1 MSSIRRKISNM
12 SFRKKMLL
20 FILMISIVP
29 LLIMG
34 IFSYVVS
41 RHNLVERE
49 QRNMKDY
56 MSQSILG
63 MENKIDIY
71 NNLSDYI
78 AYNQT
83 ISNVIGYRY
92 DSSEYTS
99 SFEVYKELRDVV
111 DPLLSGVKYFNQ
123 DMVSMTIYVDS
134 DIVKHDN
141 TIAPLG
147 EIENTVWKEKISNN
161 SFDDIYWFVEEDN
174 KKAYLARRMPLL
186 DDLESEGYLYIEVEY
201 DSLFDMFSQ
210 MESGKYGIAVF
221 DEDGK
226 ELYSF
231 ASFDDDKYI
240 LDSNVLYEGISTE
253 ENSLKRNIK
262 VKDENQSYTVV
273 KQTTAQGWTVA
284 IYRPNAVINMSIR
297 TLISVVII
305 VSLVCIIG
313 SSVIST
319 VISTRFVGTL
329 EQMTDNMK
337 AVEAGDYEVKIH
349 SDSEDEVGT
358 LIRGFG
364 NMVDRINTLINEV
377 YKGKLFQKE
386 AEMKALQA
394 QINPHFLYNS
404 LSLINW
410 KAIEAKQPDISR
422 ITLLLSKFYRTSLN
436 KGKNITSIK
445 DEISNIQSYID
456 IQLMM
461 HDNGF
466 EVEYDLSPDIMD
478 YFIPNLLLQPLIEN
492 AIDHGI
498 DLNTDRKGVIKI
510 SGVLL
515 EGAVLD
521 QDKFKTAA
529 SRIRLMVSDNGVGMS
544 QEMAEQILTESSKG
558 YGVKNVNERI
568 KHFYG
573 EEYGI
578 TVESTE
584 GEGTDIVII
593 IPAVNL

>member
-1 MSSIRRKISNM
+1 MNRIMLKLKNM
-12 SFRKKMLL
+12 SFRRKVIL
-20 FILMISIVP
+20 FIMVISVVP
-29 LLIMG
+29 LLVMG
-34 IFSYVVS
+34 VFSYVVFRRS
-41 RHNLVERE
+41 LVERE
-49 QRNMKDY
+49 QSNMKDY
-56 MSQSILG
+56 MSQAIWG

-123 DMVSMTIYVDS
+123 DMLALTIYVDS
-134 DIVKHDN
+134 DIVKHDSTITPLSEAEGETWKN
-141 TIAPLG
+141 TLSS
-147 EIENTVWKEKISNN
+147 TVDSNIHW
-161 SFDDIYWFVEEDN
+161 FADDSKRKVFLV
-174 KKAYLARRMPLL
+174 RRMPLL
-186 DDLESEGYLYIEVEY
+186 EELESEGYLYIEVDY
-201 DSLFDMFSQ
+201 KSLFGGFSQ
-210 MESGKYGIAVF
+210 MESGEYGVVIYDEEGNEIYSFNSF
-221 DEDGK
+221 DE
-226 ELYSF
+226 
-231 ASFDDDKYI
+231 DKYI
-240 LDSNVLYEGISTE
+240 LDSKELYQGITSDEDTSKK
-253 ENSLKRNIK
+253 NYKIK
-262 VKDENQSYTVV
+262 SDGRRFTIVKKVTD
-273 KQTTAQGWTVA
+273 QGWTA
-284 IYRPNAVINMSIR
+284 AMYKPNSVINMSIR
-297 TLISVVII
+297 TIISIVII
-305 VSLVCIIG
+305 VTLVCIII
-313 SSVIST
+313 SSLIST
-319 VISTRFVGTL
+319 IISRKFVGTI
-329 EQMTDNMK
+329 EDMTENMK
-337 AVEAGDYEVKIH
+337 AVEAGNYEVTVH
-349 SDSEDEVGT
+349 SESEDEVGS

-377 YKGKLFQKE
+377 YKGKLSQKE

-466 EVEYDLSPDIMD
+466 DVEYNLEPDIMQ
-478 YFIPNLLLQPLIEN
+478 YSIPNLLLQPLIEN

-498 DLNTDRKGVIKI
+498 DINTERRGLIKVTGNI
-510 SGVLL
+510 K
-515 EGAVLD
+515 ED
-521 QDKFKTAA
+521 
-529 SRIRLMVSDNGVGMS
+529 SRITITVSDNGVGMP
-544 QEMAEQILTESSKG
+544 EEVAEQILTGSSKG

-578 TVESTE
+578 TVKSIE
-584 GEGTDIVII
+584 GKGTDIII
-593 IPAVNL
+593 EIPAIDM

>member
-1 MSSIRRKISNM
+1 MKGLMRKLSNM
-12 SFRKKMLL
+12 SFRKKMHL
-20 FILMISIVP
+20 FILVVSIVP
-29 LLIMG
+29 LVVMG
-34 IFSYVVS
+34 IFSYVIFKK
-41 RHNLVERE
+41 NLIKQE
-49 QRNMKDY
+49 QSNMRDY
-56 MSQSILG
+56 MSQAVLG

-92 DSSEYTS
+92 DSSEYTG

-123 DMVSMTIYVDS
+123 DMVMLTIYVDS

-141 TIAPLG
+141 TIAPLS
-147 EIENTVWKEKISNN
+147 EVEDTIWKKKLSEKTDNE
-161 SFDDIYWFVEEDN
+161 IYWFVEKN
-174 KKAYLARRMPLL
+174 ARKVYLVRRMPLL
-186 DDLESEGYLYIEVEY
+186 EDLESEGYLYIEVEY

-210 MESGKYGIAVF
+210 MESGKYGIMIF
-221 DEDGK
+221 DEEGK
-226 ELYSF
+226 EVYSF
-231 ASFDDDKYI
+231 NSFNDEKYY
-240 LDSNVLYEGISTE
+240 LDAGNVFKTVTSE
-253 ENSLKRNIK
+253 EDEAPNSYKIENENI
-262 VKDENQSYTVV
+262 SYTVV
-273 KQTTAQGWTVA
+273 KRDTDQGWTTV
-284 IYRPNAVINMSIR
+284 IYKPDSVINTSIR
-297 TLISVVII
+297 SIISIVII
-305 VSLVCIIG
+305 VAIGCIAL
-313 SSVIST
+313 SSIVST
-319 VISTRFVGTL
+319 ILSRKFVGTL
-329 EQMTDNMK
+329 EKMTDNMK

-349 SDSEDEVGT
+349 SDSVDEVGT

-377 YKGKLFQKE
+377 YKGKLSQKE

-436 KGKNITSIK
+436 KGKNITSIR

-466 EVEYDLSPDIMD
+466 DVVYELSPDIME
-478 YFIPNLLLQPLIEN
+478 YSIPNLLLQPLIEN

-498 DLNTDRKGVIKI
+498 DMNTDRRGVITVTGKMYEESKI
-510 SGVLL
+510 MI
-515 EGAVLD
+515 
-521 QDKFKTAA
+521 T
-529 SRIRLMVSDNGVGMS
+529 VSDNGIGMPK
-544 QEMAEQILTESSKG
+544 ETAEQILTGNSKG

-584 GEGTDIVII
+584 GEGTDIII
-593 IPAVNL
+593 RMPAVNM

>member
-1 MSSIRRKISNM
+1 MDKIKRKLANM
-12 SFRKKMLL
+12 SFRKKMHL
-20 FILMISIVP
+20 FILVVSIVP
-29 LLIMG
+29 LVVMG
-34 IFSYVVS
+34 IFSYVIFKK
-41 RHNLVERE
+41 NLVKQE
-49 QRNMKDY
+49 QSNMRDY
-56 MSQSILG
+56 MSQAVLG

-123 DMVSMTIYVDS
+123 DMDLLTIYVDS

-141 TIAPLG
+141 TIAPLS
-147 EIENTVWKEKISNN
+147 EVQNAEWKNKLSEK
-161 SFDDIYWFVEEDN
+161 DDNEIYWFAEEAAR
-174 KKAYLARRMPLL
+174 KVYLVRRMPLL
-186 DDLESEGYLYIEVEY
+186 EDLKSEGYLYIEVDY
-201 DSLFDMFSQ
+201 DLLFDMFSQ
-210 MESGKYGIAVF
+210 MESGKYGIVIF
-221 DEDGK
+221 NEEGK
-226 ELYSF
+226 EIYSF
-231 ASFDDDKYI
+231 NSFNNDKYS
-240 LDSNVLYEGISTE
+240 LDSGTVYSTINVE
-253 ENSLKRNIK
+253 EEKPQKSYKIKSDNI
-262 VKDENQSYTVV
+262 SYTIV
-273 KQTTAQGWTVA
+273 KKETKQGWTAA
-284 IYRPNAVINMSIR
+284 IYKPDSVINTSIR
-297 TLISVVII
+297 SIISIVII
-305 VSLVCIIG
+305 VSLVCIII

-319 VISTRFVGTL
+319 LISRKFVGTL
-329 EQMTDNMK
+329 ENMTDNMK

-349 SDSEDEVGT
+349 SDSVDEVGT

-364 NMVDRINTLINEV
+364 NMVERINTLINEV
-377 YKGKLFQKE
+377 YKGKLSQKE

-410 KAIEAKQPDISR
+410 KAIEAKQPDISK

-445 DEISNIQSYID
+445 NEISNIQSYID

-461 HDNGF
+461 HDDGF
-466 EVEYDLSPDIMD
+466 DVEYDLAPDIMD
-478 YFIPNLLLQPLIEN
+478 YSIPNLLLQPLIEN

-498 DLNTDRKGVIKI
+498 DMNTDRRGVIKV
-510 SGVLL
+510 SGKMY
-515 EGAVLD
+515 EES
-521 QDKFKTAA
+521 KIMIT
-529 SRIRLMVSDNGVGMS
+529 VSDNGIGMPK
-544 QEMAEQILTESSKG
+544 ETADQILTGNSKG

-573 EEYGI
+573 NEYGI

-584 GEGTDIVII
+584 GEGTDIII
-593 IPAVNL
+593 RMPAVNM

>member
-1 MSSIRRKISNM
+1 MNGIRLKLANM
-12 SFRKKMLL
+12 SFRRKSLL
-20 FILMISIVP
+20 FILVISIVP

-34 IFSYVVS
+34 IFSYIVS
-41 RHNLVERE
+41 RRNLVERE
-49 QRNMKDY
+49 RTNMRDY
-56 MSQSILG
+56 MSQAILG

-83 ISNVIGYRY
+83 ISNVIGYKY

-111 DPLLSGVKYFNQ
+111 DPLLSGVKYFNR
-123 DMVSMTIYVDS
+123 DMRILTIYVDS
-134 DIVKHDN
+134 DIVKHDS
-141 TIAPLG
+141 TIAPLS
-147 EIENTVWKEKISNN
+147 EVENEAWKMKLSQ
-161 SFDDIYWFVEEDN
+161 SADSDIYWFVDEAK
-174 KKAYLARRMPLL
+174 KKAFLVRRMPLL
-186 DDLESEGYLYIEVEY
+186 EELKSEGYLYIEVEY
-201 DSLFDMFSQ
+201 DSLFEMFSK
-210 MESGKYGIAVF
+210 MESGKYGVVIY
-221 DEDGK
+221 DEDGN
-226 ELYSF
+226 EVYSF
-231 ASFDDDKYI
+231 ESFDDERYV
-240 LDSNVLYEGISTE
+240 LDSAVMYKGISSD
-253 ENSLKRNIK
+253 ENKRNYKIK
-262 VKDENQSYTVV
+262 SDGTRFTVV
-273 KQTTAQGWTVA
+273 KKNTRQGWTAA
-284 IYRPNAVINMSIR
+284 IYKPDSVINMSIR
-297 TLISVVII
+297 SIISVVIV
-305 VSLVCIIG
+305 VSLVCIIIA
-313 SSVIST
+313 SLVATIVS
-319 VISTRFVGTL
+319 RKYVGTIETL
-329 EQMTDNMK
+329 TDNMK

-349 SDSEDEVGT
+349 SDSKDEIGT

-377 YKGKLFQKE
+377 YKGKLSQKE

-466 EVEYDLSPDIMD
+466 DVEYDISQDIMD
-478 YFIPNLLLQPLIEN
+478 YSIPNLLLQPLIEN

-498 DLNTDRKGVIKI
+498 DIKTDGRGLIKI
-510 SGVLL
+510 TGKMEQ
-515 EGAVLD
+515 EGIIKL
-521 QDKFKTAA
+521 T
-529 SRIRLMVSDNGVGMS
+529 VSDNGLGMPEDVA
-544 QEMAEQILTESSKG
+544 QQILTEGSKG
-558 YGVKNVNERI
+558 YGVKNVNDRI

-578 TVESTE
+578 TVESEE
-584 GEGTDIVII
+584 GRGTDITIL
-593 IPAVNL
+593 IPALSM

>member
-1 MSSIRRKISNM
+1 MDKIKRKLANM
-12 SFRKKMLL
+12 SFRKKMHL
-20 FILMISIVP
+20 FILVVSIVP
-29 LLIMG
+29 LVVMG
-34 IFSYVVS
+34 IFSYVIFKK
-41 RHNLVERE
+41 NLVKQE
-49 QRNMKDY
+49 QSNMRDY
-56 MSQSILG
+56 MSQAVLG

-123 DMVSMTIYVDS
+123 DMDLLTIYVDS

-141 TIAPLG
+141 TIAPLS
-147 EIENTVWKEKISNN
+147 EVQNAEWKNKLSEKNDN
-161 SFDDIYWFVEEDN
+161 EIYWFAEEAAR
-174 KKAYLARRMPLL
+174 KVYLVRRMPLL
-186 DDLESEGYLYIEVEY
+186 EDLKSEGYLYIEVDY
-201 DSLFDMFSQ
+201 DLLFDMFSQ
-210 MESGKYGIAVF
+210 MESGKYGIVIF
-221 DEDGK
+221 NEEGK
-226 ELYSF
+226 EIYSF
-231 ASFDDDKYI
+231 NSFNNDKYS
-240 LDSNVLYEGISTE
+240 LDAGTVYGTINVE
-253 ENSLKRNIK
+253 EEKPKKSYKIKSDNI
-262 VKDENQSYTVV
+262 SYTIV
-273 KQTTAQGWTVA
+273 KKETKQGWTAA
-284 IYRPNAVINMSIR
+284 IYKPDSVINTSIR
-297 TLISVVII
+297 SIISIVII
-305 VSLVCIIG
+305 VSLVCIII

-319 VISTRFVGTL
+319 LISRKFVGTL
-329 EQMTDNMK
+329 ENMTDNMK

-349 SDSEDEVGT
+349 SDSVDEVGT

-364 NMVDRINTLINEV
+364 NMVERINTLINEV
-377 YKGKLFQKE
+377 YKGKLSQKE

-410 KAIEAKQPDISR
+410 KAIEAKQPDISK

-461 HDNGF
+461 HDDGF
-466 EVEYDLSPDIMD
+466 DVEYDLAPDIMD
-478 YFIPNLLLQPLIEN
+478 YSIPNLLLQPLIEN

-498 DLNTDRKGVIKI
+498 DMNTDRSGVIKV
-510 SGVLL
+510 SGKMY
-515 EGAVLD
+515 EES
-521 QDKFKTAA
+521 KIMIT
-529 SRIRLMVSDNGVGMS
+529 VSDNGIGMPK
-544 QEMAEQILTESSKG
+544 ETADQILTGNSKG

-573 EEYGI
+573 DEYGI

-584 GEGTDIVII
+584 GEGTDIII
-593 IPAVNL
+593 RMPAVNM

>member
-1 MSSIRRKISNM
+1 MDKIKRKLANM
-12 SFRKKMLL
+12 SFRKKMHL
-20 FILMISIVP
+20 FILVVSIVP
-29 LLIMG
+29 LVVMG
-34 IFSYVVS
+34 IFSYVIFKK
-41 RHNLVERE
+41 NLVKQE
-49 QRNMKDY
+49 QSNMRDY
-56 MSQSILG
+56 MSQAVLG

-123 DMVSMTIYVDS
+123 DMDLLTIYVDS

-141 TIAPLG
+141 TIAPLS
-147 EIENTVWKEKISNN
+147 EVQNAEWKNKLSEKNDN
-161 SFDDIYWFVEEDN
+161 EIYWFAEEAAR
-174 KKAYLARRMPLL
+174 KVYLVRRMPLL
-186 DDLESEGYLYIEVEY
+186 EDLESEGYLYIEVDY
-201 DSLFDMFSQ
+201 DLLFDMFSQ
-210 MESGKYGIAVF
+210 MESGKYGIVIF
-221 DEDGK
+221 NEEGK
-226 ELYSF
+226 EIYSF
-231 ASFDDDKYI
+231 NSFNNDKYS
-240 LDSNVLYEGISTE
+240 LDAGTVYSTINVE
-253 ENSLKRNIK
+253 EEKPQKSYKIKSDNI
-262 VKDENQSYTVV
+262 SYTIV
-273 KQTTAQGWTVA
+273 KKETKQGWTAA
-284 IYRPNAVINMSIR
+284 IYKPDSVINTSIR
-297 TLISVVII
+297 SIISIVII
-305 VSLVCIIG
+305 VSLVCIII

-319 VISTRFVGTL
+319 LISRKFVGTL
-329 EQMTDNMK
+329 ENMTDNMK

-349 SDSEDEVGT
+349 SDSVDEVGT

-364 NMVDRINTLINEV
+364 NMVERINTLINEV
-377 YKGKLFQKE
+377 YKGKLSQKE

-410 KAIEAKQPDISR
+410 KAIEAKQSDISK

-461 HDNGF
+461 HDDGF
-466 EVEYDLSPDIMD
+466 DVEYDLAPDIMD
-478 YFIPNLLLQPLIEN
+478 YSIPNLLLQPLIEN

-498 DLNTDRKGVIKI
+498 DMNTDRRGVIKV
-510 SGVLL
+510 SGKMY
-515 EGAVLD
+515 E
-521 QDKFKTAA
+521 QSKIMIT
-529 SRIRLMVSDNGVGMS
+529 VSDNGIGMPK
-544 QEMAEQILTESSKG
+544 ETADQILTGNSKG

-573 EEYGI
+573 DEYGI

-584 GEGTDIVII
+584 GEGTDIII
-593 IPAVNL
+593 RMPAVNM

>member
-1 MSSIRRKISNM
+1 MDKIKRKLANM
-12 SFRKKMLL
+12 SFRKKMHL
-20 FILMISIVP
+20 FILVVSIVP
-29 LLIMG
+29 LVVMG
-34 IFSYVVS
+34 IFSYVIFKK
-41 RHNLVERE
+41 NLIKQE
-49 QRNMKDY
+49 QSNMRDY
-56 MSQSILG
+56 MSQAVLG

-123 DMVSMTIYVDS
+123 DMDLLTIYVDS

-141 TIAPLG
+141 TIAPLS
-147 EIENTVWKEKISNN
+147 EVQNAEWKNKLSEKNDN
-161 SFDDIYWFVEEDN
+161 EIYWFAEEAAR
-174 KKAYLARRMPLL
+174 KVYLVRRMPLL
-186 DDLESEGYLYIEVEY
+186 EDLESEGYLYIEVDY
-201 DSLFDMFSQ
+201 DLLFDMFSQ
-210 MESGKYGIAVF
+210 MESGKYGIVIF
-221 DEDGK
+221 NEEGK
-226 ELYSF
+226 EIYSF
-231 ASFDDDKYI
+231 NSFNNDKYS
-240 LDSNVLYEGISTE
+240 LDAGTVYSTINVE
-253 ENSLKRNIK
+253 EEKPQKSYKIKSDNI
-262 VKDENQSYTVV
+262 SYTIV
-273 KQTTAQGWTVA
+273 KKETKQGWTAA
-284 IYRPNAVINMSIR
+284 IYKPDSVINTSIR
-297 TLISVVII
+297 SIISIVII
-305 VSLVCIIG
+305 VSLVCIII

-319 VISTRFVGTL
+319 LISRKFVGTL
-329 EQMTDNMK
+329 ENMTDNMK

-349 SDSEDEVGT
+349 SDSVDEVGT

-364 NMVDRINTLINEV
+364 NMVERINTLINEV
-377 YKGKLFQKE
+377 YKGKLSQKE

-410 KAIEAKQPDISR
+410 KAIEAKQPDISK

-461 HDNGF
+461 HDDGF
-466 EVEYDLSPDIMD
+466 DVEYDLAPDIMD
-478 YFIPNLLLQPLIEN
+478 YSIPNLLLQPLIEN

-498 DLNTDRKGVIKI
+498 DMNTDRRGVIKV
-510 SGVLL
+510 SGKMY
-515 EGAVLD
+515 EES
-521 QDKFKTAA
+521 KIMIT
-529 SRIRLMVSDNGVGMS
+529 VSDNGIGMPK
-544 QEMAEQILTESSKG
+544 ETADQILTGNSKG

-573 EEYGI
+573 DEYGI

-584 GEGTDIVII
+584 GEGTDIII
-593 IPAVNL
+593 RMPAVNM

>member
-1 MSSIRRKISNM
+1 MDKIKRKLANM
-12 SFRKKMLL
+12 SFRKKMHL
-20 FILMISIVP
+20 FILVVSIVP
-29 LLIMG
+29 LVVMG
-34 IFSYVVS
+34 IFSYVIFKK
-41 RHNLVERE
+41 NLVKQE
-49 QRNMKDY
+49 QSNMRDY
-56 MSQSILG
+56 MSQAVLG

-99 SFEVYKELRDVV
+99 SFDVYKELRDVV

-123 DMVSMTIYVDS
+123 DMDLLTIYVDS

-141 TIAPLG
+141 TIAPLS
-147 EIENTVWKEKISNN
+147 EVQNAEWKNKLSEK
-161 SFDDIYWFVEEDN
+161 DDNEIYWFAEEAAR
-174 KKAYLARRMPLL
+174 KVYLVRRMPLL
-186 DDLESEGYLYIEVEY
+186 EDLKSEGYLYIEVDY
-201 DSLFDMFSQ
+201 DLLFDMFSQ
-210 MESGKYGIAVF
+210 MESGKYGIMIF
-221 DEDGK
+221 NEEGK
-226 ELYSF
+226 EIYSF
-231 ASFDDDKYI
+231 NSFNNDKYS
-240 LDSNVLYEGISTE
+240 LDSGTVYSTINVE
-253 ENSLKRNIK
+253 EEKPHKSYKIKSDNI
-262 VKDENQSYTVV
+262 SYTIV
-273 KQTTAQGWTVA
+273 KKETKQGWTAA
-284 IYRPNAVINMSIR
+284 IYKPDSVINTSIR
-297 TLISVVII
+297 SIISIVII
-305 VSLVCIIG
+305 VSLVCIII

-319 VISTRFVGTL
+319 LISRKFVGTL
-329 EQMTDNMK
+329 ENMTDNMK

-349 SDSEDEVGT
+349 SDSVDEVGT

-364 NMVDRINTLINEV
+364 NMVERINTLINEV
-377 YKGKLFQKE
+377 YKGKLSQKE

-410 KAIEAKQPDISR
+410 KAIEAKQPDISK

-461 HDNGF
+461 HDDGF
-466 EVEYDLSPDIMD
+466 DVEYDLEPDIMD
-478 YFIPNLLLQPLIEN
+478 YSIPNLLLQPLIEN

-498 DLNTDRKGVIKI
+498 DMNTDRRGVIKV
-510 SGVLL
+510 SGKMY
-515 EGAVLD
+515 EES
-521 QDKFKTAA
+521 KIMIT
-529 SRIRLMVSDNGVGMS
+529 VSDNGIGMPK
-544 QEMAEQILTESSKG
+544 ETADQILTGNSKG

-573 EEYGI
+573 NEYGI

-584 GEGTDIVII
+584 GEGTDIII
-593 IPAVNL
+593 RMPAVNM

>member
-1 MSSIRRKISNM
+1 MDSVLKKLKNM

-20 FILMISIVP
+20 FILVISIVP
-29 LLIMG
+29 LLVMG
-34 IFSYVVS
+34 IFSYGIARQS
-41 RHNLVERE
+41 LVERE
-49 QRNMKDY
+49 QRNMRDY

-123 DMVSMTIYVDS
+123 DMDVLTIYVDS
-134 DIVKHDN
+134 DIVKHDS
-141 TIAPLG
+141 TIAPLSDV
-147 EIENTVWKEKISNN
+147 ENALWKKKISERKD
-161 SFDDIYWFVEEDN
+161 SDIYWFVEEDK
-174 KKAYLARRMPLL
+174 KKAYLVRRMPLL
-186 DDLESEGYLYIEVEY
+186 EDMESEGYLYIEVKY
-201 DSLFDMFSQ
+201 DSLFEMFSQ
-210 MESGKYGIAVF
+210 IESSKYGIVIYN
-221 DEDGK
+221 DEGE

-231 ASFDDDKYI
+231 NSFKNEKYI
-240 LDSNVLYEGISTE
+240 LDSKVLYDSIS
-253 ENSLKRNIK
+253 SGDFLSQKSYKIK
-262 VKDENQSYTVV
+262 NGNRSFTVV
-273 KQTTAQGWTVA
+273 KKKAEPGWTVA
-284 IYRPNAVINMSIR
+284 IYKPYAVVNTSIR
-297 TLISVVII
+297 SIISVVII
-305 VSLVCIIG
+305 VSLVCILL
-313 SSVIST
+313 SSLIST
-319 VISTRFVGTL
+319 IISTRVVDTL
-329 EQMTDNMK
+329 EKMTDNMK

-349 SDSEDEVGT
+349 SDSEDEIGT

-364 NMVDRINTLINEV
+364 NMVERINTLINEV

-466 EVEYDLSPDIMD
+466 DVEYDLSPEILDCS
-478 YFIPNLLLQPLIEN
+478 IPNLLLQPLIEN

-498 DLNTDRKGVIKI
+498 DLNTDKRGIIKI
-510 SGVLL
+510 SGILT
-515 EGAVLD
+515 ED
-521 QDKFKTAA
+521 
-529 SRIRLMVSDNGVGMS
+529 SCIRLTVSDNGVGMPK
-544 QEMAEQILTESSKG
+544 ETAELILTENSKG

-584 GEGTDIVII
+584 GEGTDIII
-593 IPAVNL
+593 LIPLVSL

>member
-1 MSSIRRKISNM
+1 MDKIKRKLANM
-12 SFRKKMLL
+12 SFRKKMHL
-20 FILMISIVP
+20 FILVVSIVP
-29 LLIMG
+29 LVVMG
-34 IFSYVVS
+34 IFSYVIFKK
-41 RHNLVERE
+41 NLVKQE
-49 QRNMKDY
+49 QSNMRDY
-56 MSQSILG
+56 MSQAVLG

-123 DMVSMTIYVDS
+123 DMDLLTIYVDS

-141 TIAPLG
+141 TIAPLS
-147 EIENTVWKEKISNN
+147 EVQNAEWKNKLSEKNDN
-161 SFDDIYWFVEEDN
+161 EIYWFAEEAAR
-174 KKAYLARRMPLL
+174 KVYLVRRMPLL
-186 DDLESEGYLYIEVEY
+186 EDLESEGYLYIEVDY
-201 DSLFDMFSQ
+201 DLLFDMFSQ
-210 MESGKYGIAVF
+210 MESGKYGIVIF
-221 DEDGK
+221 NEEGK
-226 ELYSF
+226 EIYSF
-231 ASFDDDKYI
+231 NSFNNDKYS
-240 LDSNVLYEGISTE
+240 LDAGTVYSTINVE
-253 ENSLKRNIK
+253 EEKPKKSYKIKSDNI
-262 VKDENQSYTVV
+262 SYTIV
-273 KQTTAQGWTVA
+273 KKETKQGWTAA
-284 IYRPNAVINMSIR
+284 IYKPDSVINTSIR
-297 TLISVVII
+297 SIISIVII
-305 VSLVCIIG
+305 VSLVCIII

-319 VISTRFVGTL
+319 LISRKFVGTL
-329 EQMTDNMK
+329 ENMTDNMK

-349 SDSEDEVGT
+349 SDSVDEVGT

-364 NMVDRINTLINEV
+364 NMVERINTLINEV
-377 YKGKLFQKE
+377 YKGKLSQKE

-410 KAIEAKQPDISR
+410 KAIEAKQPDISK

-461 HDNGF
+461 HDDGF
-466 EVEYDLSPDIMD
+466 DVEYDLAPDIMD
-478 YFIPNLLLQPLIEN
+478 YSIPNLLLQPLIEN

-498 DLNTDRKGVIKI
+498 DMNTDRRGVIKV
-510 SGVLL
+510 SGKMY
-515 EGAVLD
+515 EES
-521 QDKFKTAA
+521 KIMIT
-529 SRIRLMVSDNGVGMS
+529 VSDNGIGMPK
-544 QEMAEQILTESSKG
+544 ETADQILTGNSKG

-573 EEYGI
+573 DEYGI

-584 GEGTDIVII
+584 GEGTDIII
-593 IPAVNL
+593 RMPAVNM

>member
-1 MSSIRRKISNM
+1 MDKIKRKLANM
-12 SFRKKMLL
+12 SFRKKMHL
-20 FILMISIVP
+20 FILVVSIVP
-29 LLIMG
+29 LVVMG
-34 IFSYVVS
+34 IFSYVIFKK
-41 RHNLVERE
+41 NLIKQE
-49 QRNMKDY
+49 QSNMRDY
-56 MSQSILG
+56 MSQAVLG

-123 DMVSMTIYVDS
+123 DMDLLTIYVDS

-141 TIAPLG
+141 TIAPLS
-147 EIENTVWKEKISNN
+147 EVQNAEWKNKLSEKNDN
-161 SFDDIYWFVEEDN
+161 EIYWFAEEAAR
-174 KKAYLARRMPLL
+174 KVYLVRRMPLL
-186 DDLESEGYLYIEVEY
+186 EDLESEGYLYIEVDY
-201 DSLFDMFSQ
+201 DLLFDMFSQ
-210 MESGKYGIAVF
+210 MESGKYGIVIF
-221 DEDGK
+221 NEEGK
-226 ELYSF
+226 EIYSF
-231 ASFDDDKYI
+231 NSFNNDKYS
-240 LDSNVLYEGISTE
+240 LDAGTVYSTINVE
-253 ENSLKRNIK
+253 EEKPQKSYKIKSDNI
-262 VKDENQSYTVV
+262 SYTIV
-273 KQTTAQGWTVA
+273 KKETKQGWTAA
-284 IYRPNAVINMSIR
+284 IYKPDSVINTSIR
-297 TLISVVII
+297 SIISIVII
-305 VSLVCIIG
+305 VSLVCIII

-319 VISTRFVGTL
+319 LISRKFVGTL
-329 EQMTDNMK
+329 ENMTDNMK

-349 SDSEDEVGT
+349 SDSVDEVGT

-364 NMVDRINTLINEV
+364 NMVERINTLINEV
-377 YKGKLFQKE
+377 YKGKLSQKE

-410 KAIEAKQPDISR
+410 KAIEAKQSDISK

-461 HDNGF
+461 HDDGF
-466 EVEYDLSPDIMD
+466 DVEYDLAPDIMD
-478 YFIPNLLLQPLIEN
+478 YSIPNLLLQPLIEN

-498 DLNTDRKGVIKI
+498 DMNTDRRGVIKV
-510 SGVLL
+510 SGKMY
-515 EGAVLD
+515 E
-521 QDKFKTAA
+521 QSKIMIT
-529 SRIRLMVSDNGVGMS
+529 VSDNGIGMPK
-544 QEMAEQILTESSKG
+544 ETADQILTGNSKG

-573 EEYGI
+573 DEYGI

-584 GEGTDIVII
+584 GEGTDIII
-593 IPAVNL
+593 RMPAVNM

>member
-1 MSSIRRKISNM
+1 
-12 SFRKKMLL
+12 MLL
-20 FILMISIVP
+20 FILVISIVP
-29 LLIMG
+29 LLVMG
-34 IFSYVVS
+34 IFSYVIS
-41 RHNLVERE
+41 RRNLVERE
-49 QRNMKDY
+49 RSNMRDY

-123 DMVSMTIYVDS
+123 DMVTMTIYVDS

-141 TIAPLG
+141 TIAPLV
-147 EIENTVWKEKISNN
+147 EVANEDWKKKVSENTENE
-161 SFDDIYWFVEEDN
+161 IYWFVDETS
-174 KKAYLARRMPLL
+174 KQVYLVRRMPLL
-186 DDLESEGYLYIEVEY
+186 EDLDSEGYLYIEVEY
-201 DSLFDMFSQ
+201 DSIFNMFSQ
-210 MESGKYGIAVF
+210 MESGEYGVVIYNEEGEKV
-221 DEDGK
+221 
-226 ELYSF
+226 YSF
-231 ASFDDDKYI
+231 DSFT
-240 LDSNVLYEGISTE
+240 DSRYRLNSRFLYESI
-253 ENSLKRNIK
+253 NSEHFSYKNSKIK
-262 VKDENQSYTVV
+262 SDAGSFTVV
-273 KQTTAQGWTVA
+273 KETTAQDWTVA
-284 IYRPNAVINMSIR
+284 IYKPSSVINMSIR
-297 TLISVVII
+297 SIISVVII
-305 VSLVCIIG
+305 VSLVCIII
-313 SSVIST
+313 SSLIST
-319 VISTRFVGTL
+319 IISRRVVGTL
-329 EQMTDNMK
+329 EKMTDNMR

-349 SDSEDEVGT
+349 SDAEDEVGT

-364 NMVDRINTLINEV
+364 NMVERINTLINEV

-445 DEISNIQSYID
+445 EEISNIQSYID

-461 HDNGF
+461 HDDGF
-466 EVEYDLSPDIMD
+466 DVEYELSDDIMD
-478 YFIPNLLLQPLIEN
+478 YCIPNLLLQPLIEN

-498 DLNTDRKGVIKI
+498 DMNTERRGVITVTGKLCEDSNIKI
-510 SGVLL
+510 
-515 EGAVLD
+515 
-521 QDKFKTAA
+521 T
-529 SRIRLMVSDNGVGMS
+529 VSDNGIGMPK
-544 QEMAEQILTESSKG
+544 ETAEQLLTENSKG
-558 YGVKNVNERI
+558 YGVKNVNDRI

-573 EEYGI
+573 DEYGI
-578 TVESTE
+578 TVESSE
-584 GEGTDIVII
+584 GVGTDIII
-593 IPAVNL
+593 VIPAIMSLKLND